1 MTHVVTECLCE
12 ESSLKTGKPVSEKN
26 TMTVDMRCP
35 AVTRCPAIES
45 WHAQCSC
52 VVPLFRRISHVWFD
66 VYINC
71 IIVIIIRITIVI
83 INISRGIITKDQW
96 NCRLLFTIMIW
107 CLTWGFA
114 SSSETDFNVCQS
126 NHLAYIRM
134 SGCKSI
140 KYNYILLQCNL
151 VDPVQRSENWL
162 LCLQTRQWVEN
173 TKHLH
178 EFHLL
183 KNVPFCLLIILW
195 KVPPLPF
202 RQGGETWDEHGECG
216 RHQQRGKGGF
226 KEIIITIIIIFNF
239 DQFQNTR
246 WFLWKHEIEIK
257 ILPTSLHS
265 KWMTNT
271 LPSS

>member
-1 MTHVVTECLCE
+1 MLIYVVTECLCE
-12 ESSLKTGKPVSEKN
+12 DSSLKTGKPVSEKN

-35 AVTRCPAIES
+35 TMTRCPAIES

-140 KYNYILLQCNL
+140 KYNYIFLQCNL

-183 KNVPFCLLIILW
+183 KKMTRSSWKQRKTCSSCCCNTYSNWIPPTLIMTLDM
-195 KVPPLPF
+195 LPF
-202 RQGGETWDEHGECG
+202 TCLV
-216 RHQQRGKGGF
+216 F
-226 KEIIITIIIIFNF
+226 KAIW
-239 DQFQNTR
+239 R
-246 WFLWKHEIEIK
+246 
-257 ILPTSLHS
+257 
-265 KWMTNT
+265 
-271 LPSS
+271 

>member
-1 MTHVVTECLCE
+1 MCVMWWPMLWRNVCVKSLHWRQ
-12 ESSLKTGKPVSEKN
+12 ESRFLRKTQWQLTCVAPL
-26 TMTVDMRCP
+26 
-35 AVTRCPAIES
+35 
-45 WHAQCSC
+45 WH
-52 VVPLFRRISHVWFD
+52 VVPLLRVDMLNAHALSHYLGESAMCD
-66 VYINC
+66 
-71 IIVIIIRITIVI
+71 
-83 INISRGIITKDQW
+83 
-96 NCRLLFTIMIW
+96 LMFTSTASLSSSSESSSSSSTMIW

-140 KYNYILLQCNL
+140 KYNYIFLQCNL

-183 KNVPFCLLIILW
+183 KNVPFCLLTILW
-195 KVPPLPF
+195 KVTPLPF

-246 WFLWKHEIEIK
+246 WFLWKHEIK
-257 ILPTSLHS
+257 
-265 KWMTNT
+265 
-271 LPSS
+271 